1 MLMDNNIDSQ
11 ANSDI
16 ATSAPAP
23 LSNSI
28 IDTPISPENP
38 TGSTNQAPKKKSKAG
53 LIIGIIIGV
62 LVLAGGIVAAIFIIN
77 YNQRLAWH
85 RETAEQLLEAI
96 SSSTNEKSVFF
107 AKDFAELSDRPANS
121 PYSAYDDRSYV
132 AKYDDNVYLC
142 LNNDDTKISGQRDNL
157 TISGMNGEESCR
169 YNFQDGERE
178 AYLHNYINQKYGY
191 AVDKSKTSTEREDT
205 YLITTDKGVVYASLA
220 LGRDTISVTDD
231 HETLTTDYANVVNL
245 HQLVRNRTL
254 VYIRADDFTESTV
267 FPNDIVYSSTATVPL
282 VQAYIG
288 NASIED
294 AKDWLSYISDYLK
307 NKPVQNAT
315 ISAWALDADSLLL
328 DSNATYRYVIALAI
342 RNGVHKIVEVD
353 TSQISLQNV
362 SME

>member
-11 ANSDI
+11 ANSNI
-16 ATSAPAP
+16 ATSAPTP

-62 LVLAGGIVAAIFIIN
+62 LVLAGGIVAAISIIN

-107 AKDFAELSDRPANS
+107 TKDFAELSDRPANS

-178 AYLHNYINQKYGY
+178 AYLYNYINQKYGY

-220 LGRDTISVTDD
+220 LNSDEIRVIDD
-231 HETLTTDYANVVNL
+231 HESLTTDYSDAGNL
-245 HQLVRNRTL
+245 SKLVEQRTL
-254 VYIRADDFTESTV
+254 TFLNSDSLEGAAIYDVNAAKNTSNNLVMVKSTYTLSEAKRYLEYISEFLKGKPVTSAIVAVTRYREAPTQTNPYALSTDYAV
-267 FPNDIVYSSTATVPL
+267 GL
-282 VQAYIG
+282 YIG
-288 NASIED
+288 KTGEHRIIVVEED
-294 AKDWLSYISDYLK
+294 K
-307 NKPVQNAT
+307 
-315 ISAWALDADSLLL
+315 
-328 DSNATYRYVIALAI
+328 
-342 RNGVHKIVEVD
+342 EV
-353 TSQISLQNV
+353 SEQP
-362 SME
+362 